1 MGPFHAD
8 SPENIQGDV
17 IAKDGVGTTDRIES
31 SLSGLTFAML
41 SEGSQTEDISTC
53 VTPMLRCIN
62 KVPLIKEQ
70 QRKLLSVSG
79 KSAPHTGTYTQLA

>member
-1 MGPFHAD
+1 MGLFHAD

-17 IAKDGVGTTDRIES
+17 IAKDGVGTTDRRES
-31 SLSGLTFAML
+31 LTFAML

-70 QRKLLSVSG
+70 RRKLLSVSG
-79 KSAPHTGTYTQLA
+79 KSAPYTGMYTQLA